1 MHTLS
6 LVSKKHLLFYFLLYT
21 LHQLKVY
28 DLFCCLL
35 VSCCLLSQLSVFITV
50 PYWKLS
56 ADLLNK
62 WMVFHILKN
71 QRRVIEDVGLERAN
85 YQGFKWKGG
94 FLSSFTC
101 SSLSGIAVQHCYQI
115 FKNHCFKQLMIFFS
129 YLKLKSKSGPHFSIL
144 MATKQLHIYDFCE
157 SKWLYFVWT
166 FTNGEHLT

>member
-1 MHTLS
+1 M
-6 LVSKKHLLFYFLLYT
+6 
-21 LHQLKVY
+21 
-28 DLFCCLL
+28 
-35 VSCCLLSQLSVFITV
+35 FITV

-101 SSLSGIAVQHCYQI
+101 SSLSGIAV
-115 FKNHCFKQLMIFFS
+115 
-129 YLKLKSKSGPHFSIL
+129 
-144 MATKQLHIYDFCE
+144 
-157 SKWLYFVWT
+157 
-166 FTNGEHLT
+166 